1 MRPLRL
7 QRVDAIPWEVAAVS
21 SIPDT
26 LEEIAFGTVGGE
38 EISLAD
44 ALRFLKLDFTPAVR
58 RPQEWAG
65 VVVERIVL
73 EQAAVELGLEPS
85 DEEIQV
91 LMRDF
96 RQERSLYSAVE
107 TERFLAGHACSLDDF
122 AEAMEMLWTERA
134 LRHRYAEEP
143 AERHFRQHSADY
155 DSAVLSELVVAD
167 EGVAREL
174 ALQLR
179 EEGADFAGLVRRHST
194 ADSRLHAGFIGETRR
209 GALRAREAAAI
220 FAAEPDEVI
229 GPFPHGREF
238 RLLRV
243 HEARRAVFTEA
254 IRGEIVEQLWREW
267 LGKRVRAAQPVI
279 TILGR
284 L

>member
-1 MRPLRL
+1 LNYQM
-7 QRVDAIPWEVAAVS
+7 DAVYQEDAAVS

-26 LEEIAFGTVGGE
+26 LEQIAFGTVGGE

-44 ALRFLKLDFTPAVR
+44 ALRYLKLDFSTGVR
-58 RPQEWAG
+58 RPQEWAAH
-65 VVVERIVL
+65 VVERVVL
-73 EQAAVELGLEPS
+73 EQAAAEMELESS
-85 DEEIQV
+85 DEEIQG
-91 LMRDF
+91 LMREF
-96 RQERSLYSAVE
+96 RQERKLYSVVE
-107 TERFLAGHACSLDDF
+107 TERFLAAYACSLDDF

-143 AERHFRQHSADY
+143 AERQFRQHIAEY

-194 ADSRLHAGFIGETRR
+194 ADSRLQAGFIGETRR
-209 GALRAREAAAI
+209 GALRAREAGAI
-220 FAAEPDEVI
+220 FAADPDEIV

-243 HEARRAVFTEA
+243 HEVRRAVFTDA
-254 IRGEIVEQLWREW
+254 IREEIVEQLWREW
-267 LGKRVRAAQPVI
+267 LGRRVRAAQPQI
-279 TILGR
+279 TILEH

>member
-1 MRPLRL
+1 LNY
-7 QRVDAIPWEVAAVS
+7 QVDAVCQEHAAVS
-21 SIPDT
+21 SVQST

-38 EISLAD
+38 EISLAE
-44 ALRFLKLDFTPAVR
+44 ALRLLKLDFSPAVR

-73 EQAAVELGLEPS
+73 EQAAAELDLEPS
-85 DEEIQV
+85 DEEIQG

-96 RQERSLYSAVE
+96 RQERRLYSAAE
-107 TERFLAGHACSLDDF
+107 TERFLTGHACSLDDF
-122 AEAMEMLWTERA
+122 AEAMEMLWMERA
-134 LRHRYAEEP
+134 LRHRNAEEP
-143 AERHFRQHSADY
+143 AERHFRQHIAEY

-179 EEGADFAGLVRRHST
+179 EEGGDFAGLVRRHST
-194 ADSRLHAGFIGETRR
+194 ADSRRQAGFIGEIRR
-209 GALRAREAAAI
+209 GALRAREAGAI
-220 FAAEPDEVI
+220 FAAEPDEVT

-243 HEARRAVFTEA
+243 HEVRRAVFTEA
-254 IRGEIVEQLWREW
+254 IRAEIGEQLWREW
-267 LGKRVRAAQPVI
+267 LGRRVRAAQPQI
-279 TILGR
+279 AILEH